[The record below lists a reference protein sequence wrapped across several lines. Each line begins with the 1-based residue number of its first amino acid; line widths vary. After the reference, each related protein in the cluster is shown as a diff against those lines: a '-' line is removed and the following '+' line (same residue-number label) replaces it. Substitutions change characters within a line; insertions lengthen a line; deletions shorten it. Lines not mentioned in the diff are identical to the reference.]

1 MSNKNSEKKQLN
13 DEVIELRRR
22 VAELEEVDIS
32 RKRAEKRGREA
43 DKKYRLLFENAI
55 DAIFIIEQESE
66 KILDCNKKA
75 ADVSGYSVGELKT
88 MRLTELY
95 PPEEQ
100 DIVSKIF
107 GKVAERGTLSGI
119 SGISLLRKDGKCVPV
134 EINAATHQIGGEKC
148 ICGITRD
155 ITLRKKAEDLLRQSE
170 EKTRAMSDTSLDG
183 IMMMDEKGAISYFN
197 KAAEKIFGFRQKE
210 VKGKKLHDVIV
221 SENARKKYYQ
231 NLPKFEQSGQC
242 PIIGK
247 TLELYAVRKDGTRF
261 PVEISISSFHLQ
273 GKWHSVGSIRD
284 ITRRKEMEKKL
295 RESSMTDE
303 LTGLFNR
310 RGFLELSSQ
319 QYKLANRKKSGLYLL
334 FLEVYNLRAI
344 NEKYGY
350 KTGDQILQDT
360 AKLLKSTFR
369 ESDIISRIGGNEFS
383 VLLVAPPDPAIEKI
397 INSHIEDNLR
407 AYHKQKDRG
416 YELLLCM
423 GISHYDPDLPCS
435 LDELLT
441 RAGALM
447 NTNKL
452 LKAAA
457 SEEAIKEKRQ
467 YERFSNGHILKGEFD
482 IAGEVFIKNI
492 SLGGICLRTS
502 RLLPPHASYKV
513 YLMDDRIHKQINL
526 TGRVVWSVA
535 VKARRE
541 IDLPSFE
548 AGLQFIDVKNS
559 LKKSLKEITSRFK
572 SV

>member
-1 MSNKNSEKKQLN
+1 MSNKNSGKKQLK
-13 DEVIELRRR
+13 DEVIELRQRL
-22 VAELEEVDIS
+22 AELEEVDII
-32 RKRAEKRGREA
+32 RKEAEKRREDA
-43 DKKYRLLFENAI
+43 DKKYRLFFENAI
-55 DAIFIIEQESE
+55 DAIFIIDQGSE

-75 ADVSGYSVGELKT
+75 ADVSGYTVRELKT
-88 MRLTELY
+88 MRVTELY

-100 DIVSKIF
+100 DVVSKIF

-134 EINAATHQIGGEKC
+134 EINAATHEFEGEKC

-155 ITLRKKAEDLLRQSE
+155 ITLRKKTEDLLRESE
-170 EKTRAMSDTSLDG
+170 EKTRAMLNTSLDA
-183 IMMMDEKGAISYFN
+183 IMMMDEKGTISYFN

-210 VKGKKLHDVIV
+210 VKGKKLHDILA

-242 PIIGK
+242 AVIGK
-247 TLELYAVRKDGTRF
+247 TLELYASRKDGTRF
-261 PVEISISSFHLQ
+261 PIEISISSFHLQ

-284 ITRRKEMEKKL
+284 ITSRKEMEKKL

-319 QYKLANRKKSGLYLL
+319 QFRLSNRKKSGLYLL
-334 FLEVYNLRAI
+334 LLEVDNLRAI
-344 NEKYGY
+344 NEKYGH

-383 VLLVAPPDPAIEKI
+383 VLLVTTQEPATEKI
-397 INSHIEDNLR
+397 LNSHIEDNLK

-416 YELLLCM
+416 YELLLNL

-447 NTNKL
+447 NKNKP
-452 LKAAA
+452 LKPAI
-457 SEEAIKEKRQ
+457 SGEAIKEKRQ
-467 YERFSNGHILKGEFD
+467 HERFSNGHILKGEFD
-482 IAGEVFIKNI
+482 VAGEVFIKNI

-502 RLLPPHASYKV
+502 RMLPPHTTYKV
-513 YLMDDRIHKQINL
+513 NLMDDMLHKQINL

-541 IDLPSFE
+541 IVLPSYE

-572 SV
+572 A